1 MSANVRAMEIL
12 LVEDNPGDVRLVRE
26 ALAGGPGKG
35 RAAAGA
41 PAGVWSHLHVA
52 TDGVAA
58 LDFLRRHE
66 AWDDAPR
73 PDLILLD
80 LKLPRVDGWE
90 VLSTIKADAALRT
103 IPVVVLT
110 TSQAEEDMLLA
121 YELRANCCIT
131 KPGDL
136 ECFIRTVRAIEE
148 FWLRVVRLPVP
159 P

>member
-35 RAAAGA
+35 RGAAGA
-41 PAGVWSHLHVA
+41 SSSVWSHLHVA
-52 TDGVAA
+52 ADGVVA
-58 LDFLRRHE
+58 LDFLRRRH
-66 AWDDAPR
+66 AWEDAPR

-80 LKLPRVDGWE
+80 LDLPRIDGWE

-103 IPVVVLT
+103 IPVVVLS
-110 TSQAEEDMLLA
+110 TSRAEEDMLLA

-148 FWLRVVRLPVP
+148 FWLGVVRLPVP